1 MRDVRN
7 TPVDGGSIGG
17 TELIREHQD
26 IELLLDD
33 LTNWLAEQ
41 DEDHFDEA
49 KLDALLDELER
60 REPLDRT
67 FDPQASLEVFR
78 REHRADFDAVDA
90 ADPAAG
96 TISGKKTFRFSLRK
110 TLALAAVVAAL
121 VCLVSIQAAGFDFG
135 DLFARWTGSLFGYS
149 DVQTEYATVGAYPIA
164 EGETKEYDSLQAALD
179 DFGVKGRIAPTWM
192 PEGFELV
199 EVTAKVGTT
208 GASFRVQYVSEELG
222 ECIIKIAEHDS
233 AVQTLTEKDREYMKV
248 NKIQGIAHHFIS
260 DLDLEK
266 AMWIN
271 GELECVI
278 YGNISYEDMKRIV
291 DSIYD
296 GD

>member
-17 TELIREHQD
+17 TELIQEHQD
-26 IELLLDD
+26 TELLLDD
-33 LTNWLAEQ
+33 LTNWLAEL

-60 REPLDRT
+60 RAPLDRT

-78 REHRADFDAVDA
+78 REHRAEFDAIDA

-96 TISGKKTFRFSLRK
+96 NISGKKTFRFSLRK

-192 PEGFELV
+192 PEGLELTFV
-199 EVTAKVGTT
+199 EAKVSSNEVT
-208 GASFRVQYVSEELG
+208 FRADYVSEDG
-222 ECIIKIAEHDS
+222 TRCFITISEHDS
-233 AVQTLTEKDREYMKV
+233 AVQTITEKDREHMKV
-248 NKIQGIAHHFIS
+248 HKNQGITHHFVS

-278 YGNISYEDMKRIV
+278 YGTVCYEDIKQIV
-291 DSIYD
+291 DSIY